1 MNEKILVRVYF
12 PLIEE
17 EYDVYIPI
25 NKKIGTIKKIII
37 NTIVEMTESDLS
49 NINNLTLYDKET
61 GGSFDNNIYVK
72 NSTIRNGTKLLLL

>member
-1 MNEKILVRVYF
+1 MDDKILVRVYL

-17 EYDVYIPI
+17 EYDIYIPI
-25 NKKIGTIKKIII
+25 NKKIGTVKQLIIS
-37 NTIVEMTESDLS
+37 TIIEMSDADLS
-49 NINNLTLYDKET
+49 KINNLTLYDKET